1 LSALHQQAVLTVT
14 DPATFTAVQ
23 SAVDQSF
30 SSAKV
35 ESFLKSLKSAGL
47 RIRDFEKVLKA
58 GKLGVKTEAEYGKL
72 DNSDQGQIREH
83 YLASLEKVDLD
94 LRDKY
99 FKLYAYY

>member
-1 LSALHQQAVLTVT
+1 MSALHQQAVLTVS
-14 DPATFTAVQ
+14 DPATFHSVQ
-23 SAVDQSF
+23 GAIDQSF

-35 ESFLKSLKSAGL
+35 QSFLKSLSSGGL

-58 GKLGVKTEAEYGKL
+58 GKLGAKTEAEYGKL

>member
-1 LSALHQQAVLTVT
+1 MT

-23 SAVDQSF
+23 GAVDQSF
-30 SSAKV
+30 SAAKV

-58 GKLGVKTEAEYGKL
+58 GKLGPSTQAQYGKL

>member
-1 LSALHQQAVLTVT
+1 MT

-30 SSAKV
+30 SAAKV

-58 GKLGVKTEAEYGKL
+58 GKLGPSTQAQYRKL

>member
-1 LSALHQQAVLTVT
+1 LSVLHQQAVLTVS

-23 SAVDQSF
+23 GAVDQSF

-35 ESFLKSLKSAGL
+35 ESFLKSLRSAGL

-58 GKLGVKTEAEYGKL
+58 GKLGASAPAQYSKL

-83 YLASLEKVDLD
+83 YLASLEKVNLD
-94 LRDKY
+94 LREKY

>member
-1 LSALHQQAVLTVT
+1 MS

-30 SSAKV
+30 SAAKV

-58 GKLGVKTEAEYGKL
+58 GKLGPSTQAQYGKL